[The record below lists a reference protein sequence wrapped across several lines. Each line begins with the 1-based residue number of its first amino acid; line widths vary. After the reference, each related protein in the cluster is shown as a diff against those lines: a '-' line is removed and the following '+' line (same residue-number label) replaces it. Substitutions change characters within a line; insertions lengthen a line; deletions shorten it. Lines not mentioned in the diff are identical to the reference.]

1 MFGIFSSSYKA
12 NTMSHKITLIT
23 GATSGI
29 GKETALA
36 LARKDHTLYL
46 LVRDSAKGEQLKQ
59 HLVGQTGNQD
69 IHIVLCDLADMQSV
83 SKAAVQISERL
94 TSINVLINNAGGIF
108 NEFQHTTDGLE
119 QTFATNHLSHFL
131 LTLSLMPLL
140 LNGQARVINVSS
152 EAHKPAKTE
161 WINDMQFEH
170 KGYNAFKAY
179 ALAKLL
185 NIYFTKSLVDHFGSR
200 GITAY
205 ALHPGLVNTGFGEG
219 LSGLGS
225 LLMMLA
231 RPFMITAEEGAQTSI
246 YLATE
251 PGIENLTGQ
260 YFKKKQPA
268 KISSAAKYV
277 PARERL
283 WQLSEDLVRNT

>member
-1 MFGIFSSSYKA
+1 
-12 NTMSHKITLIT
+12 MSHKIILIT

-46 LVRDSAKGEQLKQ
+46 LVRNSTKGDKLKQ
-59 HLVGQTGNQD
+59 DIIGQTGNHD
-69 IHIVLCDLADMQSV
+69 IHVIVCDLADMARV
-83 SKAAVQISERL
+83 SLAAAQITQRL
-94 TSINVLINNAGGIF
+94 TAINVLINNAGGIF
-108 NEFQHTTDGLE
+108 NEFKQTADGFE
-119 QTFATNHLSHFL
+119 QTFATNHLGHFL
-131 LTLSLMPLL
+131 LTLKLMPLL
-140 LNGQARVINVSS
+140 VNGKARIINVSS
-152 EAHKPAKTE
+152 EAHKPAKAE

-170 KGYNAFKAY
+170 KEYSAFKAY

-185 NIYFTKSLVDHFGSR
+185 NIYFTKSLVDHFGKQ

-205 ALHPGLVNTGFGEG
+205 ALHPGVVNTGFGG
-219 LSGLGS
+219 SLSGFGK
-225 LLMMLA
+225 LLLMLA

-251 PGIENLTGQ
+251 PGIENLSGQ
-260 YFKKKQPA
+260 YFKKKKPA
-268 KISSAAKYV
+268 KVSSAAQYV

-283 WQLSEDLVRNT
+283 WQISQDLISKM

>member
-1 MFGIFSSSYKA
+1 
-12 NTMSHKITLIT
+12 MSHKITLIT

-36 LARKDHTLYL
+36 LARKNHTLYL

-59 HLVGQTGNQD
+59 HIVGQTGNQD
-69 IHIVLCDLADMQSV
+69 IHVILCNLADMQSV
-83 SKAAVQISERL
+83 RNAAAQINERL
-94 TSINVLINNAGGIF
+94 KAINVLINNAGGIF
-108 NEFQHTTDGLE
+108 DEFQHTTDGFE
-119 QTFATNHLSHFL
+119 QTFATNHLGHFL
-131 LTLSLMPLL
+131 LTMSLMPLL
-140 LNGQARVINVSS
+140 LNGKARIINVSS
-152 EAHKPAKTE
+152 EAHKPARTE

-170 KGYNAFKAY
+170 KEYSAFKAY

-205 ALHPGLVNTGFGEG
+205 ALHPGLVNTGFGG
-219 LSGLGS
+219 SLSGLGN

-231 RPFMITAEEGAQTSI
+231 RPFMITAEEGSQTSI

-251 PGIENLTGQ
+251 PGIEDLSGQ
-260 YFKKKQPA
+260 YFKKKKPA
-268 KISSAAKYV
+268 KVSSAAKYI